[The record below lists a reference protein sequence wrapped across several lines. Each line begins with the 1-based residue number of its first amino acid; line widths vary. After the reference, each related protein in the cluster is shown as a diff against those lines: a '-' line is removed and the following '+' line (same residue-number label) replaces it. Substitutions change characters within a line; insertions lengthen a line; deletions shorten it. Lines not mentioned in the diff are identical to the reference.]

1 VIDGVRLKTYFAML
15 RTLLVVLLSFHIS
28 FAQQKSILKLFHF
41 SLTPGISTNGI
52 HGSDKTNVFSFNL
65 TSGYTGGT
73 QFLEFGLISNA
84 NENGTRGLQFAGLS
98 NITGINAYK
107 GLSKKEIEA
116 KYKSGFAV
124 NLSGAQF
131 SGLFNYVLSDT
142 YGMQSSVG
150 VNYTGNALFGFQLAG
165 LTNLVKKYS
174 FGFQLAGISNV
185 SYESMDGAQLAF
197 ISNYTNGGLYG
208 FQMSLFNHA
217 GFIEGRNGYENKDPT
232 AIQIGLFNQAKDHMN
247 GYQVGL
253 INISGRMQ
261 GTQIGLLNIHRRGKE
276 TGTRDGTSIG
286 LLNISMFG
294 HLALYANELFTMNV
308 EFSTGTLK
316 NGRIL
321 KSMKNKYV
329 LNSIIYSSQPNN
341 IVDRNATWGLG
352 YALRKYFYN
361 RSELPGRSEFWF
373 YAYGLQ
379 LQHLNTERGKLSKTL
394 NLITKPEI
402 IMGTRLHPKLYSVY
416 VFAAVNW
423 STHLYKTNNTIA
435 ENESLSFHHWPGMS
449 VGLMLH

>member
-1 VIDGVRLKTYFAML
+1 ML

-28 FAQQKSILKLFHF
+28 FAQQKSKPILFHF
-41 SLTPGISTNGI
+41 SVTPGISTNGI
-52 HGSDKTNVFSFNL
+52 HGSDKTNVFSINF

-84 NENGTRGLQFAGLS
+84 NERETRGLQFAGLS
-98 NITGINAYK
+98 NITGINAFK
-107 GLSKKEIEA
+107 GLSKKEIEV

-142 YGMQSSVG
+142 YGMQASG
-150 VNYTGNALFGFQLAG
+150 GMNYTGNAFFGFQLAG
-165 LTNLVKKYS
+165 LSNIVKKYS

-197 ISNYTNGGLYG
+197 IINYTNGGLYG
-208 FQMSLFNHA
+208 FQMSLFNTA
-217 GFIEGRNGYENKDPT
+217 GFIEGRNGYDNKDPT
-232 AIQIGLFNQAKDHMN
+232 AIQIGLFNHAKDHMN

-253 INISGRMQ
+253 KNISGRMQ
-261 GTQIGLLNIHRRGKE
+261 GTQIGLININKRGKE
-276 TGTRDGTSIG
+276 TGTKDGTAIG
-286 LLNISMFG
+286 LLNIGMFG
-294 HLALYANELFTMNV
+294 HLSLYSNELFTLNV

-321 KSMKNKYV
+321 KSHKNKYV

-341 IVDRNATWGLG
+341 IVDRNATWVLG
-352 YALRKYFYN
+352 YALRKYFYK
-361 RSELPGRSEFWF
+361 RSELPSRGEFWF

-379 LQHLNTERGKLSKTL
+379 LQQLDTKEKKFTKDL
-394 NLITKPEI
+394 NLISKPELI
-402 IMGTRLHPKLYSVY
+402 LGSRLHPKLFNVY
-416 VFAAVNW
+416 VF
-423 STHLYKTNNTIA
+423 T
-435 ENESLSFHHWPGMS
+435 SLSWNTHFFHSQKESNANKVLSLTHWPGLS
-449 VGLMLH
+449 VGVHIH